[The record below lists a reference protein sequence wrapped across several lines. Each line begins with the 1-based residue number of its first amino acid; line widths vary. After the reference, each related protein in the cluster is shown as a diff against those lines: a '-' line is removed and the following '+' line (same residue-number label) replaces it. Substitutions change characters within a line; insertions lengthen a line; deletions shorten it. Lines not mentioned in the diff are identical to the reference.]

1 MSGSASDAIAECLRI
16 HIANSEALAAPKAI
30 ELRRFLESDSQGV
43 GSLDIFG
50 PATPELAPLGGVRNS
65 RNLRLHGIKLTKI

>member
-1 MSGSASDAIAECLRI
+1 MFEEHYGEVLSGIMLR
-16 HIANSEALAAPKAI
+16 AALARAKMRNEV

-65 RNLRLHGIKLTKI
+65 RNLRLHGIKMTKI

>member
-1 MSGSASDAIAECLRI
+1 MFSPNSHIGLLKSD
-16 HIANSEALAAPKAI
+16 KI